1 MRVLSVDPAVLVPG
15 EGADGEAA
23 AAIDE
28 SGAAVVIALHGI
40 KSARLAIG
48 CKAPM
53 ILVTGG
59 TDVNV
64 DIVTDSQKA
73 TTMAR
78 VLRWEGTVAV
88 VSFSE
93 AMIAAMHALLEA
105 TADMEPTCTGE
116 RWREGAPP
124 MHLIPQGVEL
134 PPRPPS
140 DSEVTL
146 LAQRIV
152 GTVLRDGE
160 ALSTARERVLLLV
173 AGLRPVMR
181 PALSLSVVLLAPCE

>member
-105 TADMEPTCTGE
+105 TVDMEPTCTGE